1 MQPRVS
7 VIIRDCQGAAQAK
20 ACLEAIL
27 GQSEQ
32 SMELL
37 CLEGTSQEEA
47 VRVFQEYEKKDSRV
61 RSIPSW
67 REEAGAEG
75 TPFSVVLG
83 KYVYVPAA
91 SYKIKADFLEQAM
104 KALEKDRGDMALT
117 GADRKSFPPYAPFR
131 HWQISESVF
140 RAVTPDLCQKV
151 FSADFLE
158 REGLLE
164 QLLDGKEGF
173 WFSYQAVLLA
183 AGLTWVERED
193 TEVCQKREGNLSF
206 GNSLAG
212 EAEFISQLFSLL
224 SFLQKQDLYEELE
237 RDFVNYVMEVCRQR
251 LEALSGKAQREFYE
265 YLKREGFFK
274 LGALGREAE
283 YFYEK
288 ETYIWLRQVQEYEFL
303 EYQTKIS
310 VVIPVHNAK
319 KYIRQCLDS
328 ILEKQDIGLEVICVD
343 DCSTDETPE
352 ILKEY
357 ENKYPNFKYLRNE
370 TNLFAGA
377 SRNRGLLE
385 AKGQYVHFLDAD
397 DYVIEGAYKKLY
409 PIAAGYQLD
418 WLKTTAEGFDDQTGE
433 KADNGLYALRGFNKG
448 MDETLLDFHHFPRKF
463 FDIAV
468 VPWNGIYRRKFL
480 LEENIRFNHLFC
492 VNDRSFY
499 MTICIKG
506 RRMMVTR
513 EKIVRHRVNISD
525 SLVGKRAKHFD
536 CQFDSYWIMKQI
548 CDENQVND
556 QVRFE
561 ILEHELYDLF
571 SWYRKFLDQG
581 QITPK
586 LEKEMGDF
594 VRKLDIPY
602 FERYGEKSR
611 WLANREF
618 LQGI

>member
-1 MQPRVS
+1 MQPRIS
-7 VIIRDCQGAAQAK
+7 VIIRDCQGAAEAE
-20 ACLEAIL
+20 ACLEAML

-37 CLEGTSQEEA
+37 CLEGTSDEEA
-47 VRVFQEYEKKDSRV
+47 VKAFQKYEKKDPRV
-61 RSIPSW
+61 HSIASL
-67 REEAGAEG
+67 REATG
-75 TPFSVVLG
+75 TERNFLLAVQG
-83 KYVYVPAA
+83 KYVYFPEA
-91 SYKIKADFLEQAM
+91 SYKIKTDFLERAV
-104 KALEKDRGDMALT
+104 KALERDRADVALM
-117 GADRKSFPPYAPFR
+117 GAGRKSFPPYTPFR
-131 HWQISESVF
+131 HWQIAESVF
-140 RAVTPDLCQKV
+140 RAVTPCLFQKV
-151 FSADFLE
+151 FSVDFLE
-158 REGLLE
+158 GQGLLE
-164 QLLDGKEGF
+164 QILDGKEGF
-173 WFSYQAVLLA
+173 WISYQAVLLA
-183 AGLTWVERED
+183 AGLTWVDGEA
-193 TEVCQKREGNLSF
+193 EGQQGALSF
-206 GNSLAG
+206 GNRFAG
-212 EAEFISQLFSLL
+212 ETEFVSQLFSLPV
-224 SFLQKQDLYEELE
+224 FLQQQGIYEEIE
-237 RDFVNYVMEVCRQR
+237 RDFVNYAMEVCRQR
-251 LEALSGKAQREFYE
+251 LETLSGKDQREFYE
-265 YLKREGFFK
+265 YLKGEGFFR
-274 LGALGREAE
+274 LGVLGREAE

-288 ETYIWLRQVQEYEFL
+288 ETYCWLRQVQEYEFS
-303 EYQTKIS
+303 EYQTKLS

-319 KYIRQCLDS
+319 KYVRQCLDS
-328 ILEKQDIGLEVICVD
+328 ILKKQDIGLEVICVD

-357 ENKYPNFKYLRNE
+357 ENKYHNFKYLRNE

-385 AKGQYVHFLDAD
+385 ARGQYVHFLDAD

-409 PIAAGYQLD
+409 SIAAGYQLD

-433 KADNGLYALRGFNKG
+433 MVDNGLYALRGFNKF

-536 CQFDSYWIMKQI
+536 CQFASYWIMNQI

-581 QITPK
+581 QITPE
-586 LEKEMGDF
+586 LEQEMRDF

-611 WLANREF
+611 WLVNRE
-618 LQGI
+618 LVQ

>member
-1 MQPRVS
+1 MQPRIS
-7 VIIRDCQGAAQAK
+7 VIIRDCQGAAEAE
-20 ACLEAIL
+20 ACLEAML

-37 CLEGTSQEEA
+37 CLEGTSDEEA
-47 VRVFQEYEKKDSRV
+47 VKAFQKYEKKDPRV
-61 RSIPSW
+61 HSIASL
-67 REEAGAEG
+67 REATG
-75 TPFSVVLG
+75 TERNFLLAVQG
-83 KYVYVPAA
+83 KYVYFPEA
-91 SYKIKADFLEQAM
+91 SYKIKTDFLERAV
-104 KALEKDRGDMALT
+104 KALERDRADVALM
-117 GADRKSFPPYAPFR
+117 GAGRKSFPPYTPFR
-131 HWQISESVF
+131 HWQIAESVF
-140 RAVTPDLCQKV
+140 RAVTPCLFQKV
-151 FSADFLE
+151 FSVDFLE
-158 REGLLE
+158 GQGLLE
-164 QLLDGKEGF
+164 QILDGKEGF
-173 WFSYQAVLLA
+173 WISYQAVLLA
-183 AGLTWVERED
+183 AGLTWVDGEA
-193 TEVCQKREGNLSF
+193 EGQQGALSF
-206 GNSLAG
+206 GNRFAG
-212 EAEFISQLFSLL
+212 ETEFVSQLFSLPV
-224 SFLQKQDLYEELE
+224 FLQQQGIYEEIE
-237 RDFVNYVMEVCRQR
+237 RDFVNYAMEVCRQR
-251 LEALSGKAQREFYE
+251 LETLSGKDQREFYE
-265 YLKREGFFK
+265 YLKGEGFFR
-274 LGALGREAE
+274 LGVLRREAE

-288 ETYIWLRQVQEYEFL
+288 ETYCWLRQVQEYEFS
-303 EYQTKIS
+303 EYQTKLS

-328 ILEKQDIGLEVICVD
+328 ILKKQDIGLEVICVD

-352 ILKEY
+352 ILREY
-357 ENKYPNFKYLRNE
+357 ETKYPNFKYLRNE

-385 AKGQYVHFLDAD
+385 ARGQYVHFLDAD

-409 PIAAGYQLD
+409 SIAAGYQLD

-433 KADNGLYALRGFNKG
+433 MVDNGLYALRGFNKF

-536 CQFDSYWIMKQI
+536 CQFASYWIMNQI

-581 QITPK
+581 QITPE
-586 LEKEMGDF
+586 LEQEMRDF

-611 WLANREF
+611 WLVNRE
-618 LQGI
+618 LVQ

>member
-1 MQPRVS
+1 MQPRIS
-7 VIIRDCQGAAQAK
+7 VIIRDCQGAAEAE
-20 ACLEAIL
+20 ACLEAML

-37 CLEGTSQEEA
+37 CLEGTSDEEA
-47 VRVFQEYEKKDSRV
+47 VKAFQKYEKKDPRV
-61 RSIPSW
+61 HSIASL
-67 REEAGAEG
+67 REATG
-75 TPFSVVLG
+75 TERNFLLAVQG
-83 KYVYVPAA
+83 KYVYFPEA
-91 SYKIKADFLEQAM
+91 SYKIKTDFLERAV
-104 KALEKDRGDMALT
+104 KALERDRADVALM
-117 GADRKSFPPYAPFR
+117 GAGRKSFPPYTPFR
-131 HWQISESVF
+131 HWQIAESVF
-140 RAVTPDLCQKV
+140 RAVTPCLFQKV
-151 FSADFLE
+151 FSVDFLE
-158 REGLLE
+158 GQGLLE
-164 QLLDGKEGF
+164 QILDGKEGF
-173 WFSYQAVLLA
+173 WISYQAVLLA
-183 AGLTWVERED
+183 AGLTWVDGEA
-193 TEVCQKREGNLSF
+193 EGQQGALSF
-206 GNSLAG
+206 GNRFAG
-212 EAEFISQLFSLL
+212 ETEFVSQLFSLPV
-224 SFLQKQDLYEELE
+224 FLQQQGIYEEIE
-237 RDFVNYVMEVCRQR
+237 RDFVNYAMEVCRQR
-251 LEALSGKAQREFYE
+251 LETLSGKDQREFYE
-265 YLKREGFFK
+265 YLKGEGFFR
-274 LGALGREAE
+274 LGVLRREAE

-288 ETYIWLRQVQEYEFL
+288 ETYCWLRQVQEYEFS
-303 EYQTKIS
+303 EYQTKLS

-328 ILEKQDIGLEVICVD
+328 ILKKQDIGLEVICVD

-385 AKGQYVHFLDAD
+385 ARGQYVHFLDAD

-409 PIAAGYQLD
+409 SIAAGYQLD

-433 KADNGLYALRGFNKG
+433 MVDNGLYALRGFNKF

-536 CQFDSYWIMKQI
+536 CQFASYWIMNQI

-581 QITPK
+581 QITPE
-586 LEKEMGDF
+586 LEQEMRDF

-611 WLANREF
+611 WLVNRE
-618 LQGI
+618 LVQ

>member
-1 MQPRVS
+1 MQPRIS
-7 VIIRDCQGAAQAK
+7 VIIRDCQGAAEAE
-20 ACLEAIL
+20 ACLEAML

-37 CLEGTSQEEA
+37 CLEGTSDEEA
-47 VRVFQEYEKKDSRV
+47 VKAFQKYEKKDPRV
-61 RSIPSW
+61 HSIASL
-67 REEAGAEG
+67 REATG
-75 TPFSVVLG
+75 TERNFLLAVQG
-83 KYVYVPAA
+83 KYVYFPEA
-91 SYKIKADFLEQAM
+91 SYKIKTDFLERAV
-104 KALEKDRGDMALT
+104 KALERDRADVALM
-117 GADRKSFPPYAPFR
+117 GAGRKSFPPYTPFR
-131 HWQISESVF
+131 HWQIAESVF
-140 RAVTPDLCQKV
+140 RAVTPCLFQKV
-151 FSADFLE
+151 FSVDFLE
-158 REGLLE
+158 GQGLLE
-164 QLLDGKEGF
+164 QILDGKEGF
-173 WFSYQAVLLA
+173 WISYQAVLLA
-183 AGLTWVERED
+183 AGLTWVDGEA
-193 TEVCQKREGNLSF
+193 EGQQGALSF
-206 GNSLAG
+206 GNRFAG
-212 EAEFISQLFSLL
+212 ETEFVSQLFSLPV
-224 SFLQKQDLYEELE
+224 FLQQQGIYEEIE
-237 RDFVNYVMEVCRQR
+237 RDFVNYAMEVCRQR
-251 LEALSGKAQREFYE
+251 LETLSGKDQREFYE
-265 YLKREGFFK
+265 YLKGEGFFR
-274 LGALGREAE
+274 LGVLGREAE

-288 ETYIWLRQVQEYEFL
+288 ETYCWLRQVQEYEFS
-303 EYQTKIS
+303 EYQTKLS

-328 ILEKQDIGLEVICVD
+328 ILKKQDIGLEVICVD

-357 ENKYPNFKYLRNE
+357 ENKYHNFKYLRNE

-385 AKGQYVHFLDAD
+385 ARGQYVHFLDAD

-409 PIAAGYQLD
+409 SIAAGYQLD

-433 KADNGLYALRGFNKG
+433 MVDNGLYALRGFNKF

-525 SLVGKRAKHFD
+525 SLVGNRAKHFD
-536 CQFDSYWIMKQI
+536 CQFASYWIMNQI

-581 QITPK
+581 QITPE
-586 LEKEMGDF
+586 LDQEMRDF

-611 WLANREF
+611 WLVNRE
-618 LQGI
+618 LVQ

>member
-7 VIIRDCQGAAQAK
+7 VIIRDCQGAEQAE
-20 ACLEAIL
+20 ACLKTIL
-27 GQSEQ
+27 GQSEK

-37 CLEGTSQEEA
+37 CLERTSHEEA
-47 VRVFQEYEKKDSRV
+47 VKVFQEYAKKDPRVHSVASR
-61 RSIPSW
+61 S
-67 REEAGAEG
+67 ETAGAVEKSS
-75 TPFSVVLG
+75 PVVQG
-83 KYVYVPAA
+83 KYVYLPEA
-91 SYKIKADFLEQAM
+91 SYRIETDFLERAVL
-104 KALEKDRGDMALT
+104 ALERDRAEVALV
-117 GADRKSFPPYAPFR
+117 GERRKSLPPYTPFR
-131 HWQISESVF
+131 HWQIAESVF
-140 RAVTPDLCQKV
+140 RAVTPWLFRKV
-151 FSADFLE
+151 FSADFLQ
-158 REGLLE
+158 RQGLLE
-164 QLLDGKEGF
+164 QILNGKEVS
-173 WFSYQAVLLA
+173 WISYQAVLLA
-183 AGLTWVERED
+183 AGLTWVDEKDLEGN
-193 TEVCQKREGNLSF
+193 QKEEGNLPLENDYS
-206 GNSLAG
+206 G
-212 EAEFISQLFSLL
+212 EADLVSQLFSLQ
-224 SFLQKQDLYEELE
+224 SFLQQQGIYEELE
-237 RDFVNYVMEVCRQR
+237 RDFVNYAMEVCRQR
-251 LEALSGKAQREFYE
+251 LEALSGKGQEEFYE
-265 YLKREGFFK
+265 YLKGEAFSS
-274 LGALGREAE
+274 LGVLGREAE

-288 ETYIWLRQVQEYEFL
+288 ETCIWFWQVQEYEFS

-328 ILEKQDIGLEVICVD
+328 ILEKQDISLEVICVD
-343 DCSTDETPE
+343 DCSTDETPK
-352 ILKEY
+352 ILREY
-357 ENKYPNFKYLRNE
+357 ETKYPNFKYLRNE

-385 AKGQYVHFLDAD
+385 ATGQYVHFLDAD

-409 PIAAGYQLD
+409 SIAARYQLD
-418 WLKTTAEGFDDQTGE
+418 WLKTTAEGFDDHTGE
-433 KADNGLYALRGFNKG
+433 MVDNGLYALRGFNKS
-448 MDETLLDFHHFPRKF
+448 MDETLLDFHQFPRKF

-536 CQFDSYWIMKQI
+536 CQFASYWIMKQI

-581 QITPK
+581 QITPE
-586 LEKEMGDF
+586 LEQEMGAF

-602 FERYGEKSR
+602 FESHGEKSR
-611 WLANREF
+611 WLVNRE
-618 LQGI
+618 LVQ

>member
-1 MQPRVS
+1 MQPRIS
-7 VIIRDCQGAAQAK
+7 VIIRDCQGAAEAE
-20 ACLEAIL
+20 ACLEAML

-37 CLEGTSQEEA
+37 CLEGTSDEEA
-47 VRVFQEYEKKDSRV
+47 VKAFQKYEKKDPRV
-61 RSIPSW
+61 HSIASL
-67 REEAGAEG
+67 REATG
-75 TPFSVVLG
+75 TERNFLLAVQG
-83 KYVYVPAA
+83 KYVYFPEA
-91 SYKIKADFLEQAM
+91 SYKIKTDFLERAV
-104 KALEKDRGDMALT
+104 KALERDRADVALM
-117 GADRKSFPPYAPFR
+117 GAGRKSFPPYTPFR
-131 HWQISESVF
+131 HWQIAESVF
-140 RAVTPDLCQKV
+140 RAVTPCLFQKV
-151 FSADFLE
+151 FSVDFLE
-158 REGLLE
+158 GQGLLE
-164 QLLDGKEGF
+164 QILDGKEGF
-173 WFSYQAVLLA
+173 WISYQAVLLA
-183 AGLTWVERED
+183 AGLTWVDGEA
-193 TEVCQKREGNLSF
+193 EGQQGALSF
-206 GNSLAG
+206 GNRFAG
-212 EAEFISQLFSLL
+212 ETEFVSQLFSLPV
-224 SFLQKQDLYEELE
+224 FLQQQGIYEEIE
-237 RDFVNYVMEVCRQR
+237 RDFVNYAMEVCRQR
-251 LEALSGKAQREFYE
+251 LETLSGKDQREFYE
-265 YLKREGFFK
+265 YLKGEGFFR
-274 LGALGREAE
+274 LGVLGREAE

-288 ETYIWLRQVQEYEFL
+288 ETYCWLRQVQEYEFS
-303 EYQTKIS
+303 EYQTKLS

-328 ILEKQDIGLEVICVD
+328 ILKKQDIGLEVICVD

-385 AKGQYVHFLDAD
+385 ARGQYVHFLDAD

-409 PIAAGYQLD
+409 SIAAGYQLD

-433 KADNGLYALRGFNKG
+433 MVDNGLYALRGFNKF

-536 CQFDSYWIMKQI
+536 CQFASYWIMNQI

-581 QITPK
+581 QITPE
-586 LEKEMGDF
+586 LEQEMRDF

-611 WLANREF
+611 WLVNRE
-618 LQGI
+618 LVQ